1 MPHVIKIDYK
11 LPTASLLLTALEK
24 EILGDALAGMV
35 FNEELCR
42 KTAEKLRAGQE
53 LEFEEFML
61 AVSAVERWILE
72 VYKRRG
78 FQVETPV
85 LGLREKLQAAKKL
98 YLPLLTVPI
107 TPDMLVRGPK

>member
-1 MPHVIKIDYK
+1 MPVVKIDYQ
-11 LPTASLLLTALEK
+11 LPTARLLLTSLEV
-24 EILGDALAGMV
+24 EILGDALADMV

-42 KTAEKLRAGQE
+42 KTAEKLHSGQE

-72 VYKRRG
+72 VYKRRK

-98 YLPLLTVPI
+98 YLPLLAVPI